1 MRYGQRSGPPSWFVI
16 LLGIAIVFGIYYLW
30 VGLRNFM
37 ASGASVV
44 ESTRQAIVQDT
55 ATAVRIHELEVSAP
69 TPLPSFTPVPPCQEF
84 GVIVREAIVRAEPST
99 NSRIVDALKEGET
112 VCVITKLPDSDWYL
126 IDRNALTRRIDRVFM
141 HQAIVRALH
150 PTETP
155 TVTLTPT
162 PTPTATKM
170 IVRTARPTKG
180 PSRPTVDLSRPSPT
194 PSDTP
199 TALPASIHL

>member
-16 LLGIAIVFGIYYLW
+16 LLGIAIVFGIYYVW

-55 ATAVRIHELEVSAP
+55 ATAVRIHELEVNAP

-84 GVIVREAIVRAEPST
+84 AVIVREAIVRSEPST

-112 VCVITKLPDSDWYL
+112 VCVITKLPDSEWYL
-126 IDRNALTRRIDRVFM
+126 IDRNALTRRIDRVYM

-162 PTPTATKM
+162 STPTATHT
-170 IVRTARPTKG
+170 IVRTARPTNG
-180 PSRPTVDLSRPSPT
+180 PSRPTVELSQPSPT
-194 PSDTP
+194 PSY
-199 TALPASIHL
+199 TATAPPLSISL